1 MREEP
6 ARKPRPKAQKSFD
19 ISKWAVKQAYEKV
32 KANAGAAGVDEMS
45 LQRFEVDLKANLSKI
60 WNRMSSGTY
69 FPPPVL
75 AVEIPKKQ
83 GGVRILGVPTVSD
96 RIAQT
101 VVAMYL
107 EPKVESIFHPDSY
120 GYRPGRSALDAVA
133 ACRKRCQKI
142 DWVIDLD
149 IRAFFDSIDHDLLL
163 KAVSKHTDL
172 AWVLLYIRRWLNA
185 PLQRKDGTLVER
197 DRGTPQGSAISPLL
211 ANLFLHYAFDTWM
224 AREYPDIL
232 FERYADDA
240 VVHCVNKGQ
249 AKRLLVAISERLARC
264 GLELH
269 PDKTRIVYCKDETRK
284 GQHDHTSF
292 DFLGFT
298 FRRRGCRNTEGKVF
312 DGFVPA
318 VSDSASKAIRQQ
330 IRRWHLHQRSDLSLL
345 DIARQVNPT
354 VRGWITYYGRFYRS
368 WLYNKSLRR
377 INAYLVRW
385 AQWKYKRLR
394 HHTRR
399 AWAWLKDVYRLSP
412 SLFAHWQIGGM

>member
-149 IRAFFDSIDHDLLL
+149 IGAFFDSIDHDLLL

-298 FRRRGCRNTEGKVF
+298 FRRRG
-312 DGFVPA
+312 A
-318 VSDSASKAIRQQ
+318 AIR
-330 IRRWHLHQRSDLSLL
+330 RARSSMALSLPSVIPPPRPYVSRY
-345 DIARQVNPT
+345 DAGTFTNAVT
-354 VRGWITYYGRFYRS
+354 CRS
-368 WLYNKSLRR
+368 WTSHARSIPPCGAGLRTTAASTGR
-377 INAYLVRW
+377 GCTTNPSGASM
-385 AQWKYKRLR
+385 
-394 HHTRR
+394 HTWC
-399 AWAWLKDVYRLSP
+399 AGPNGNTSD
-412 SLFAHWQIGGM
+412 FATTHVGHGPG